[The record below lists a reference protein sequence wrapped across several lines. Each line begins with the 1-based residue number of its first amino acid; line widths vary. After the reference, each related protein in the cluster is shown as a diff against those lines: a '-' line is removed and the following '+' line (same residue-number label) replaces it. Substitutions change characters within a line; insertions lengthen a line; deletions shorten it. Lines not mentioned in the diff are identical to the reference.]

1 VSDALADLDATAQA
15 ELARKGEVSPRELVE
30 TAIARAERLDPQLG
44 FLVAERFERARA
56 EADRGLPNAPFRGVP
71 FLVKDLICSQQ
82 GEPFWM
88 GNRALRDADHRAA
101 RDSYLFQKLR
111 GAGLVTI
118 GRSKTPEFGFTVTT
132 EPEAFGPARNP
143 WSPGHST
150 GGSSGGSAAAVAAR
164 VVPLAHANDGGGS
177 IRIPAS
183 ACGLVGLKPSRGR
196 LSLGPDMGEGWSG
209 MIAEGVLSL
218 SVRDTAR
225 CLDACA
231 GAMPGDPCAAPPPL
245 RPFTEGLT
253 RDPGALRVG
262 LCAEIPGAPGAVHPE
277 CRAAAG
283 AAGRLLESLGHAVE
297 PSHPKALEEP
307 GVSDLFATLVTAEAA
322 RQADELTEILGRP
335 LAPGDLEVYTAGL
348 VEQGRG
354 ISASSFLAARHALSA
369 WSRRAAS
376 FWEEGFDLL
385 LTPTL
390 ASPPPPLGTLSSAAG
405 APADLV
411 ERVRLLVAFTSPW
424 NATGQPAISLPLH
437 WSAEGLPI
445 GVQLVAPLYREDLL
459 LRVAA
464 QLERAAPWLERRP
477 PEPGAP
483 RR

>member
-1 VSDALADLDATAQA
+1 MSDALARLDATAQA
-15 ELARKGEVSPRELVE
+15 ELVRRGELSPQELVE
-30 TAIARAERLDPQLG
+30 AAIARAEREDPRLG
-44 FLVAERFERARA
+44 FLVSERFERARA
-56 EADRGLPNAPFRGVP
+56 EAERALPDVPFRGVP

-111 GAGLVTI
+111 GAGLVAI

-143 WSPGHST
+143 WNPDHST

-196 LSLGPDMGEGWSG
+196 LSLGPELGEGWSG
-209 MIAEGVLSL
+209 MIAEGVLAL

-245 RPFTEGLT
+245 RPFAEGLA

-262 LCAEIPGAPGAVHPE
+262 LCAEIPGFPGAVHRE
-277 CRAAAG
+277 CVAAAN
-283 AAGRLLESLGHAVE
+283 AAARVLESLGHAVE

-307 GVSDLFATLVTAEAA
+307 GVTDLFATLVSAEAA
-322 RQADELTEILGRP
+322 RQVDEVAEILGRP
-335 LAPGDLEVYTAGL
+335 LVEGDLEVYTAAL
-348 VEQGRG
+348 AEQGRG
-354 ISASSFLAARHALSA
+354 ISGAAFIGARHALAA

-390 ASPPPPLGTLSSAAG
+390 AAPPPRLGTLSSGAAPP
-405 APADLV
+405 PALV
-411 ERVRLLVAFTSPW
+411 ERVRLLVAFTAPW

-437 WSAEGLPI
+437 WSADGLPI

-477 PEPGAP
+477 PEPPAP
-483 RR
+483 AR

>member
-1 VSDALADLDATAQA
+1 VSDELARLDATAQA
-15 ELARKGEVSPRELVE
+15 ELVRTRRASPRELVDA
-30 TAIARAERLDPQLG
+30 AIARAERLDPRLG
-44 FLVAERFERARA
+44 FLVAERFEEARA
-56 EADRGLPNAPFRGVP
+56 EAEGPLPEGPFRGVP
-71 FLVKDLICSQQ
+71 FLVKDLVCGQA

-88 GNRALRDADHRAA
+88 GNRALRDAGYRAP
-101 RDSYLFQKLR
+101 RDSFLFAKLR
-111 GAGLVTI
+111 AAGLVAI

-143 WSPGHST
+143 WNPAHSP

-196 LSLGPDMGEGWSG
+196 LSLGPDLGEGWSG
-209 MIAEGVLSL
+209 MLAEGVVAL

-231 GAMPGDPCAAPPPL
+231 GPMPGDPCTAPAPA
-245 RPFTEGLT
+245 RPFAEEVA
-253 RDPGALRVG
+253 RDPGPLRVG
-262 LCAEIPGAPGAVHPE
+262 LCAEIPGAPGAVHAE
-277 CRAAAG
+277 CRAAAE
-283 AAGRLLESLGHAVE
+283 AAARRLEALGHAVE

-307 GVSDLFATLVTAEAA
+307 GVSDLFATLVTAEAT
-322 RQADELTEILGRP
+322 RQAEELAAILGRP
-335 LAPGDLEVYTAGL
+335 LAEGDLEAYTAAL

-354 ISASSFLAARHALSA
+354 VTGAACLAARSALAA
-369 WSRRAAS
+369 WSRRAAR
-376 FWEEGFDLL
+376 FWSDGFDLL

-390 ASPPPPLGTLSSAAG
+390 AAPPPPLGVLSSAAG
-405 APADLV
+405 APAELL

-437 WSAEGLPI
+437 TGAGGLPV

-464 QLERAAPWLERRP
+464 QLEREAPWLERLP
-477 PEPGAP
+477 DLAA
-483 RR
+483 